1 MPMFLGSIAQ
11 GVQQGIES
19 VEQQQAR
26 KFAREKQAYDF
37 EQQRMANARA
47 LQAEQSGGAILGQM
61 FAPPPVADRG
71 PMPPAPGQPSVPAQQ
86 QMGPQPQIPNTTP
99 GQPAAPAIP
108 PYQTVQSAGQR
119 AAQMPPAGAQPQGAG
134 MVAPPSV
141 APQQAPQQQPQFT
154 LQGAIQAM
162 QAQGVP
168 QDQWMGQLERL
179 KPYLDMQQRQEL
191 AILQEKHRAAAEAR
205 QEKTA
210 QSMID
215 WRQSRMGG
223 GGAGGAGTGA
233 GDYDKMSPGRQQTI
247 DFYAERTLAG
257 DNSWRTGL
265 SRSKQGAALI
275 LQVEERVPQLAKEQG
290 IGSGD
295 VIASAAQLAADQKAL
310 KGLVDYG
317 AKAGQFSRV
326 LENQI
331 GVVEQYMPKGVAG
344 DTPIINK
351 GINKLRDKIVGDPDL
366 TAFENSIVGL
376 AREHARFVTGLTS
389 NAQLTASATK
399 TADGLLNNAMNSKQ
413 IRAAMEEIRKEKDA
427 AIKANKEETAALKG
441 RISKGYKQE
450 PAAAGGGSGWTDADE
465 ARLKELEAKVKK

>member
-1 MPMFLGSIAQ
+1 MPIYLGSILQGAAQ
-11 GVQQGIES
+11 GQEAAQLAES
-19 VEQQQAR
+19 RKLQQQ
-26 KFAREKQAYDF
+26 KFAYDLEQTRQAKARE
-37 EQQRMANARA
+37 
-47 LQAEQSGGAILGQM
+47 LQAEQAGGAILGQM
-61 FAPPPVADRG
+61 FAPPPVTDRG
-71 PMPPAPGQPSVPAQQ
+71 PMPPAPGQPSVPLQA
-86 QMGPQPQIPNTTP
+86 GPDQSQAEANRLMASAP
-99 GQPAAPAIP
+99 PAIP
-108 PYQTVQSAGQR
+108 PYQTVQGAGQR
-119 AAQMPPAGAQPQGAG
+119 AAQTPAQPQGAG
-134 MVAPPSV
+134 MMAPPAV
-141 APQQAPQQQPQFT
+141 APQQPAPQQQQPQFT

-191 AILQEKHRAAAEAR
+191 AVLQEKHRAAAEAR

-223 GGAGGAGTGA
+223 GGAGGAGA
-233 GDYDKMSPGRQQTI
+233 GGGYDAQSPGRQQTI

-290 IGSGD
+290 MGSGD

-310 KGLVDYG
+310 KGLADYG

-331 GVVEQYMPKGVAG
+331 GVVEKYLPMGVAG
-344 DTPIINK
+344 NTPVINK
-351 GINKLRDKIVGDPDL
+351 GINKLRDAVIGDPNL
-366 TAFENSIVGL
+366 TAFENAIVGL

-399 TADGLLNNAMNSKQ
+399 TADKLLNNAMTAPQ
-413 IRAAMEEIRKEKDA
+413 IKAAIKEIQDEKEA
-427 AIKANKEETAALKG
+427 AIKANKEERDALTK

-450 PAAAGGGSGWTDADE
+450 PAAGGAGTGGGWTAADE
-465 ARLKELEAKVKK
+465 ARLKELEAKHGK